1 MHAAPRPA
9 QETLNRS
16 EIADYDDRPVSAL
29 SSVPGRLTRRSI
41 RMLQLALVIGLAGA
55 IVAAYG
61 LHPGVHAEVN
71 RAMAVLVSG
80 DGVAIGDYLHG
91 YGIWAPFASIFLMIL
106 QAVAAPVP
114 AIFIAFANGL
124 TFGVFWGALLTVV
137 GQTIAAIVC
146 FVIARALGREPIEA
160 LAGKFGLETA
170 DRWFTRWGAR
180 GIFLLRLLPGISF
193 DVISYAAGLT
203 GMRFTSFV
211 AATAL
216 GVAPQAFLYA
226 YLIREAPQAAW
237 AFYAAAWLLVTLLVL
252 TALIRHR
259 WSMTR
264 FGQRGST
271 AEPRP
276 ASHLV

>member
-1 MHAAPRPA
+1 MHVAPLPA
-9 QETLNRS
+9 EKPLSHSDN
-16 EIADYDDRPVSAL
+16 AGHDDRPAIAL
-29 SSVPGRLTRRSI
+29 SAEPGWLTQRAIRR
-41 RMLQLALVIGLAGA
+41 LQLALVIGLAGVV
-55 IVAAYG
+55 VAAYW
-61 LHPGVHAEVN
+61 LQPGVHAEVN

-124 TFGVFWGALLTVV
+124 TFGVFWGGLLTVA
-137 GQTIAAIVC
+137 GQTLAAVVC
-146 FVIARALGREPIEA
+146 FVIARALGREPVEA

-170 DRWFTRWGAR
+170 DRWFTRWGTR
-180 GIFLLRLLPGISF
+180 GIFVLRLLPGISF

-203 GMRFTSFV
+203 GIRFTSFV
-211 AATAL
+211 VATAV

-237 AFYAAAWLLVTLLVL
+237 AFYAASWLLITLVVL
-252 TALIRHR
+252 TALIRAR
-259 WSMTR
+259 WPGTHAGR
-264 FGQRGST
+264 RGST
-271 AEPRP
+271 PEPQP
-276 ASHLV
+276 ASPLM

>member
-1 MHAAPRPA
+1 MHAAPLPAEEPLSHAEDAGHNTRPA
-9 QETLNRS
+9 
-16 EIADYDDRPVSAL
+16 VAL
-29 SSVPGRLTRRSI
+29 SVKPGRLTQRTI
-41 RMLQLALVIGLAGA
+41 RTLQLALVIGLAGL
-55 IVAAYG
+55 IVAAYW

-80 DGVAIGDYLHG
+80 DGAAIGDYLHG

-124 TFGVFWGALLTVV
+124 TFGVFWGGLLTVA
-137 GQTIAAIVC
+137 GQTVAAMVC
-146 FVIARALGREPIEA
+146 FVIARALGREPVEA

-180 GIFLLRLLPGISF
+180 GIFVLRLLPGISF

-203 GMRFTSFV
+203 GIRFTSFV
-211 AATAL
+211 VATAL

-252 TALIRHR
+252 IALIRNR
-259 WSMTR
+259 WPVIR
-264 FGQRGST
+264 AGRRGST
-271 AEPRP
+271 TEPRP
-276 ASHLV
+276 ASQLV